1 MTVTSG
7 QMATVEAPGR
17 ADFEAQLA
25 PVADLAYRVARG
37 LTRNSDDAL
46 DLVQDATIQAYR
58 AFGNFEPGSNFRAW
72 FLRILTNR
80 FLKIRR
86 KKTAETVP
94 IDEAEDLF
102 LYKQAKDRGDT
113 GNTSDPAGLVMD
125 KLDVEAVEEAL
136 DHLPDDFRT
145 TAVLYFMENLSYEEI
160 AQAVD
165 VPVGTVRSR
174 LHRARK
180 LLQKALW
187 SVAEARGLT
196 TTEAAP

>member
-1 MTVTSG
+1 
-7 QMATVEAPGR
+7 MATVETPGR
-17 ADFEAQLA
+17 AEFEAQLSS
-25 PVADLAYRVARG
+25 VADLAYRVARG
-37 LTRNSDDAL
+37 LTRNADDAM

-80 FLKIRR
+80 FLKLRR
-86 KKTAETVP
+86 KKTADTVP
-94 IDEAEDLF
+94 IDDAEDLF
-102 LYKQAKDRGDT
+102 LYKQSKERGDH
-113 GNTSDPAGLVMD
+113 GNDSDPAGLVMD
-125 KLDVEAVEEAL
+125 KLDVEAVEDAL
-136 DHLPDDFRT
+136 DRLPDDFRT

-165 VPVGTVRSR
+165 VPVCTVRSR

-187 SVAEARGLT
+187 AVAEARGLT
-196 TTEAAP
+196 KQEAAP